1 MLLEKAIALAAT
13 YHAGQTDKAGQP
25 YILHTLRV
33 MMRQQTEDARIVA
46 VLHDVVEDT
55 AITIADLSRAG
66 FSDAVVLAVDLLTRR
81 PDVAYEDYL
90 EAVAANPL
98 ARAVK
103 IADLEDNMDLRRLT
117 EISESGQARL
127 AKYLK
132 SWRRLTGADATS
144 APSDAAR

>member
-13 YHAGQTDKAGQP
+13 YHAGQTDKVGQP

-33 MMRQQTEDARIVA
+33 MMKQQSEDARIVA

-66 FSDAVVLAVDLLTRR
+66 FSDAVVAAVDLLTRR
-81 PDVAYEDYL
+81 PDVAYDDYL
-90 EAVAANPL
+90 EAIAANPL

-103 IADLEDNMDLRRLT
+103 IADLEDNMDIRRLT
-117 EISESGQARL
+117 EISESAQERL

-132 SWRRLTGADATS
+132 AWRRLTAV
-144 APSDAAR
+144 